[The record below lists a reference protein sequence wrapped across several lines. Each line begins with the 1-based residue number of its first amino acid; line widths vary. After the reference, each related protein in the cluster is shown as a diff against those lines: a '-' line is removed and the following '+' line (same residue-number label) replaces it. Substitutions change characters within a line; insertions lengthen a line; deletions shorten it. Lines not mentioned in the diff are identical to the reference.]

1 MINERT
7 AKRYCKDFTK
17 IENYEKAIA
26 DTTQTWQC
34 HHRLE
39 LEITGGVCDVT
50 AKDLTDWNLYYDR
63 PAEELIF
70 LTHSEHRILH
80 MKGKPSITK
89 GQHRSVETRRRISE
103 AQKGTHR
110 SEETK
115 RKIGKANSKKV
126 LCVETGEVFESIK
139 DTYRKTGMSSG
150 GISAVCNGKRKTTGG
165 YHWRFV

>member
-1 MINERT
+1 MINERM

-50 AKDLTDWNLYYDR
+50 AKDLTDWGLYYDR

-80 MKGKPSITK
+80 TKGKPSITK
-89 GQHRSVETRRRISE
+89 GQHRSAETRRRISE
-103 AQKGTHR
+103 AQKGKKRPQFSEEWKRKISESMKGKKQQPR

-115 RKIGKANSKKV
+115 RKIGEAKKGRHWKLV
-126 LCVETGEVFESIK
+126 
-139 DTYRKTGMSSG
+139 
-150 GISAVCNGKRKTTGG
+150 NGKRE
-165 YHWRFV
+165 WF